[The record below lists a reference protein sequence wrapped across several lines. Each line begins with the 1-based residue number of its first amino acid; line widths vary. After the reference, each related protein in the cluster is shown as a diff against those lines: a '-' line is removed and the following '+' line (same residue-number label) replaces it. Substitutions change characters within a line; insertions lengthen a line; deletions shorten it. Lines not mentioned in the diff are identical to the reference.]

1 MKKLVLNILALL
13 PFFILLVADSMA
25 ANRLNLTG
33 PIDDFFKNTLV
44 SMYGPIVASVGL
56 ITGLMNI
63 KDIQGEHADYRKFG
77 AKILLFAAG
86 SLILM
91 VVVQFLYK
99 QNITV

>member
-1 MKKLVLNILALL
+1 MKKLVLNTLALL
-13 PFFILLVADSMA
+13 PVFLLLSAEVFA
-25 ANRLNLTG
+25 ANSLNLTG

-44 SMYGPIVASVGL
+44 SMFGPIVASVGL

-77 AKILLFAAG
+77 SKILLFAAG
-86 SLILM
+86 AIILM